1 MLRLA
6 TLFAAA
12 AVAAVS
18 AQPVSNVLQ
27 LDLEPEEAQQYIN
40 NPPFAEP
47 ELAGRT
53 NILPLIRYD
62 DPRFRSAEAGPTL
75 GHYWRNGE
83 EIQDPENY
91 QEEVYE
97 AAQFHGQSGR
107 GDYAYGYRTPESAKV
122 EDRAGSGDVQGSYVY
137 KNNNDQL
144 VKVRYWAD
152 SQGFHQEDN
161 LPKVELKPA
170 EETPEVRAARLE
182 HERAW
187 QLARAASLLAPLP
200 QEYQPAAS
208 ELQGAV
214 VAAPAQYPVVA
225 ARAQD
230 PVVAARAQVPVVAA
244 PAQNPVVAAP
254 AQYPVVAAPAQN
266 PVVAAPAQDPVV
278 AALAQDPQTRKGKA
292 YQQQYYTTTTT
303 TTTEEPEPTGPPRG
317 FFYSFTYPVSVIVP
331 KEGAA
336 SGQDPANLANLAAR
350 TS

>member
-1 MLRLA
+1 MLRFA
-6 TLFAAA
+6 TLLAAAA
-12 AVAAVS
+12 AVVVAS

-27 LDLEPEEAQQYIN
+27 LDLAPEEAQQYLN

-47 ELAGRT
+47 QLAGRT

-75 GHYWRNGE
+75 GHYWRNGQ

-122 EDRAGSGDVQGSYVY
+122 EDRAGSGNVQGSYVY
-137 KNNNDQL
+137 KNNNNEL

-170 EETPEVRAARLE
+170 EETAEVREARLA

-187 QLARAASLLAPLP
+187 QLARAASLHAPLP
-200 QEYQPAAS
+200 QEYEPAAS
-208 ELQGAV
+208 EVQSA
-214 VAAPAQYPVVA
+214 
-225 ARAQD
+225 
-230 PVVAARAQVPVVAA
+230 
-244 PAQNPVVAAP
+244 
-254 AQYPVVAAPAQN
+254 
-266 PVVAAPAQDPVV
+266 VVAAPAQDP
-278 AALAQDPQTRKGKA
+278 QPREGKA
-292 YQQQYYTTTTT
+292 YQQQYY

-336 SGQDPANLANLAAR
+336 YNQDPAYLAAR
-350 TS
+350 TV

>member
-1 MLRLA
+1 MINTDVSACCVARHLGALTLDRMLE
-6 TLFAAA
+6 
-12 AVAAVS
+12 AVAVVS

-200 QEYQPAAS
+200 QEYQAAAS

-225 ARAQD
+225 ARAQ
-230 PVVAARAQVPVVAA
+230 VPVVAA
-244 PAQNPVVAAP
+244 PAQNPVVAAR
-254 AQYPVVAAPAQN
+254 
-266 PVVAAPAQDPVV
+266 
-278 AALAQDPQTRKGKA
+278 AQDPQPRKGKA

-336 SGQDPANLANLAAR
+336 SSQDPANLANLAAR